1 MDFEY
6 VLNLMVL
13 GRDWY
18 YDKLIEIEEELK
30 TIEKHP
36 NLKFNMASILLTTEK
51 EKYSKKI
58 EEATKT
64 IDIFR
69 KEHNIY

>member
-1 MDFEY
+1 MNFEH

-13 GRDWY
+13 ARDGY
-18 YDKLIEIEEELK
+18 YDKLIEIEKELE
-30 TIEKHP
+30 IMEKYP
-36 NLKFNMASILLTTEK
+36 NLFNMASLLLVIEK
-51 EKYSKKI
+51 EKYNEKI

-64 IDIFR
+64 IDAFK